1 MKSLVPVLACEDRLL
16 RVMRDSDV
24 MYSVEL
30 PAAPM
35 ALQLFYNDGGESGD
49 QLLYGTSDG
58 KIGLVQ
64 LTRYKNSFFLDTL
77 HSLIHI

>member
-1 MKSLVPVLACEDRLL
+1 MKNLVPVLACEDRLL

-24 MYSVEL
+24 LYSVEL
-30 PAAPM
+30 PSPSTC
-35 ALQLFYNDGGESGD
+35 LQLFYNDGGENGD

-64 LTRYKNSFFLDTL
+64 LGR
-77 HSLIHI
+77 